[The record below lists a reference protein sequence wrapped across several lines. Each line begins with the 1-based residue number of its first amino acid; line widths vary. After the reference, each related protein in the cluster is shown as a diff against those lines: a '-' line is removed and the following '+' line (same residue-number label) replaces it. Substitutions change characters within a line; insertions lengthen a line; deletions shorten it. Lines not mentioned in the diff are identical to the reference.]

1 MKTEVLLSLL
11 RGLSTSSQGLVRDE
25 MEAESVGVI
34 GSDRLWDRDGSGVG
48 SEDCSGG
55 GGARR
60 CGATVIFVDCGV
72 QPGGLERV

>member
-1 MKTEVLLSLL
+1 M
-11 RGLSTSSQGLVRDE
+11 
-25 MEAESVGVI
+25 GVI

-55 GGARR
+55 GARR
-60 CGATVIFVDCGV
+60 CGATVIFVDCGA